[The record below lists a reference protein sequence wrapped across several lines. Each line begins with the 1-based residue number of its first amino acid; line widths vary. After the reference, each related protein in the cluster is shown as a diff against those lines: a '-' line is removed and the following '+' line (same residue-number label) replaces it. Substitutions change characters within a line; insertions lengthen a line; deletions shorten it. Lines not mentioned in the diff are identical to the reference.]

1 SKRKKA
7 VMSNHNNQGGSR
19 NGLNGNFQQ
28 AGSRQQGEKPNPIED
43 VMDAFKSIALTAGSG
58 AILAPNWQ
66 STSLVDSG
74 KEPRKGPGNNRD
86 QGTTDRSHGLNE
98 ESKNKGV
105 ATENEGWDKNR
116 GDSFDAERNNQ
127 EKANYCSNFG
137 NSYMDLGDAGDPIA
151 GTDIGSSF
159 NRANSTQLET
169 HHLNHSQQNTWD
181 NTYDFEGSQ
190 NFGCQTYGDRQFEGT
205 RTPPPPQQQRL
216 REQNSNFKHEL
227 NSDSRHEQN
236 SDFKHDQGS
245 PMSQS
250 LHAQS
255 HTSQSQTE
263 SDHDHQPVVL
273 STDSITLKINAW
285 HSIADPNA
293 VERDDGIGTGQLHRR
308 GRNYKPVDEATVL
321 AIQQKGK
328 SSAKKP
334 KKQFEDNSTFSSSN
348 TKPIQKSLSRTKPLP
363 KPGPHKLPNNPF
375 TTNTSTSPSSST
387 SPASSAPH
395 KPYSVKQEARTTV
408 NQQQQQREKTPSP
421 LPPPLQQQPQST
433 RTPSQAPGQER
444 WNSPSLATTPFWEIT
459 QNNIS
464 QSAAKS
470 THYQQSQSYRHPS
483 PARSPRPSK
492 YSQDFLPY
500 IPPEFDSTPY
510 RKQSS
515 PSPARGYSPVRG
527 HSPARSHSN
536 DYIDEPPEYE
546 RESNDDQEDYEQNSD
561 VDDENNVYY
570 EEDESFSEK
579 EGYESASVLFDDEP
593 ISRPLPPPLVP
604 TPLSPKRL
612 NLHDRGYH
620 LLTINVELS
629 ESEPPQAIV
638 VHVNDDPAVLA
649 KEFCD
654 KWKVTND
661 VVEPALIQLIRE
673 EKEKRLG

>member
-1 SKRKKA
+1 MVGTEKPIFMITKGICSQFTQHICLRTRSKRKKA
-7 VMSNHNNQGGSR
+7 VMSNHNNQGDSR

-28 AGSRQQGEKPNPIED
+28 AGSKPNPIED

-66 STSLVDSG
+66 STALVESG
-74 KEPRKGPGNNRD
+74 KEPQKGPSNNRD
-86 QGTTDRSHGLNE
+86 QGTTDRSNGLNE

-116 GDSFDAERNNQ
+116 GNSFDAKQNNQ
-127 EKANYCSNFG
+127 EKANYCNTFG
-137 NSYMDLGDAGDPIA
+137 NSYMDFGDVGEPIA
-151 GTDIGSSF
+151 GTDVGLT
-159 NRANSTQLET
+159 RANSNQLDT
-169 HHLNHSQQNTWD
+169 HHLNNHHSQQKNAWD
-181 NTYDFEGSQ
+181 TTYDFEGSQ
-190 NFGCQTYGDRQFEGT
+190 NFGCQTYG
-205 RTPPPPQQQRL
+205 
-216 REQNSNFKHEL
+216 
-227 NSDSRHEQN
+227 
-236 SDFKHDQGS
+236 S

-255 HTSQSQTE
+255 HTSQTE

-285 HSIADPNA
+285 HSIADPHA
-293 VERDDGIGTGQLHRR
+293 VERNDGIGTGQLHRR

-334 KKQFEDNSTFSSSN
+334 KKQFEDNSTFSSSSN
-348 TKPIQKSLSRTKPLP
+348 TKPIQKSLSRSKPLP

-375 TTNTSTSPSSST
+375 TTNTSTSSLSST

-395 KPYSVKQEARTTV
+395 KPYTVKQEARTT
-408 NQQQQQREKTPSP
+408 
-421 LPPPLQQQPQST
+421 QQPQST
-433 RTPSQAPGQER
+433 RAPSQAPGQER
-444 WNSPSLATTPFWEIT
+444 WNSPNLATTPFWEIP

-527 HSPARSHSN
+527 HSPARSYSN
-536 DYIDEPPEYE
+536 GYIDEPPEYE

-561 VDDENNVYY
+561 VDDEHNVYY

-612 NLHDRGYH
+612 DLYDRGYH

-654 KWKVTND
+654 KWQVTND

-673 EKEKRLG
+673 EKEKRIG